1 MHITKSAEKITPFGG
16 FNFCLNSFYD
26 CGLAR
31 LIDRHLG
38 QRVNTVGFSYSDLIA
53 NQMAIFFNGGDCA
66 EDLNEHLRRPLSQL
80 KGRPV

>member
-1 MHITKSAEKITPFGG
+1 MHITKSSEKITPFGG
-16 FNFCLNSFYD
+16 FNFCLERFHK

-38 QRVNTVGFSYSDLIA
+38 QRTQTVGFSYSDIFA

-66 EDLNEHLRRPLSQL
+66 EDINEHLGCL
-80 KGRPV
+80 